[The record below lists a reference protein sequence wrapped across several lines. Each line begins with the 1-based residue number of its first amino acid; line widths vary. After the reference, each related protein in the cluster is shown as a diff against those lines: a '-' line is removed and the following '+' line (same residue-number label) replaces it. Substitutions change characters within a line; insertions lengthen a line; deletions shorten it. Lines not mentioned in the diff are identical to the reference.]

1 MTDTSGAVAR
11 RAVWCSA
18 WRPSAM
24 AAALLM
30 SLMAAGIVVP
40 AAGPT
45 FYPDDPLAREPE
57 TQDASGVQPWENIL
71 SYDLLLNLFAQPGDV
86 RDVRALNVNTAD
98 EVPDSNWFVNR
109 ILARPLSDAELFRGP
124 STGPPPAPGRM
135 VVVRAKPA
143 GISPGFVLRDAAG
156 TTWFVQFDGRGYP
169 EAATGAF
176 MVANR
181 IFHALG
187 YYQVEAYLAELRP
200 EDLDIGPR
208 AEVETP
214 SGAIRRIDRD
224 DLQRVFDRAARQPN
238 GAYRMLASRAVPG
251 TVLGGFRYHGTRPDD
266 PNDVVPH
273 EHRRELRAL
282 HVFGGWTNLV
292 DMKAGNTLDT
302 LIELDGRS
310 VVRHYLQDV
319 GSTFGTGALGPREW
333 DEGYEYLYESSAT
346 WKRLATF
353 GFYIRPWQRI
363 PYHEHRAIGRFE
375 GDRFDPEAW
384 RPRVPTTAL
393 RNARADD
400 KFWAARRVM
409 AFTDEMI
416 RTVVK
421 AGAYS
426 DPEAERLLADVL
438 IKRRDAI
445 GRAYYTAISPL
456 VGFALDDS
464 GSLTFVNEAV
474 QHGIIVPGDEPAYA
488 AEWFRFDNAT
498 GATTP
503 LGSSRAAASARLEAP
518 APLAGDFV
526 KVSVRAVEAPY
537 QRWQQPVDVYFR
549 RARGDWQLVG
559 VERLP

>member
-1 MTDTSGAVAR
+1 MKGIRGVRGR
-11 RAVWCSA
+11 RAVQCSGV
-18 WRPSAM
+18 RISAM
-24 AAALLM
+24 TATLVVLL
-30 SLMAAGIVVP
+30 ACAGVVAP

-45 FYPDDPLAREPE
+45 FYADDPLAREPE

-71 SYDLLLNLFAQPGDV
+71 TYDLLLNLFAQPGDV

-109 ILARPLSDAELFRGP
+109 VLARPLSDDELLRGP
-124 STGPPPAPGRM
+124 NTDPPPAPGRM
-135 VVVRAKPA
+135 VIVRAKPA

-187 YYQVEAYLAELRP
+187 YYQVELYLTELRP
-200 EDLDIGPR
+200 DDLDIGPH

-224 DLQRVFDRAARQPN
+224 DVQRVFDRAARQPN

-251 TVLGGFRYHGTRPDD
+251 KVLGGFRYHGTRPDD
-266 PNDVVPH
+266 PNDVIPH

-282 HVFGGWTNLV
+282 HVFGAWTNLV

-302 LIELDGRS
+302 LVEVDGRS

-333 DEGYEYLYESSAT
+333 DEGYEYLYEGGPT

-353 GFYIRPWQRI
+353 SLYIRPWQRI
-363 PYHEHRAIGRFE
+363 PYREHPVIGRFE
-375 GDRFDPEAW
+375 GERFDPEAW
-384 RPRVPTTAL
+384 KPRVPTTAL
-393 RNARADD
+393 RNARSDD

-409 AFTDEMI
+409 AFTDDMI

-426 DPEAERLLADVL
+426 DPDAERLLADVL
-438 IKRRDAI
+438 IQRRDAI
-445 GRAYYTAISPL
+445 GRSYYTAISPL
-456 VGFALDDS
+456 VGFALDGS
-464 GSLTFVNEAV
+464 GALTFVNEAV
-474 QHGIIVPGDEPAYA
+474 QRGIVAGVEPAYT

-498 GATTP
+498 GATTAF
-503 LGSSRAAASARLEAP
+503 GESSTAAGGRLVAP
-518 APLAGDFV
+518 APLAGDFI
-526 KVSVRAVEAPY
+526 KVSVRALESPHSA
-537 QRWQQPVDVYFR
+537 WQQPVHVYFR
-549 RARGDWQLVG
+549 RARADWQLVG